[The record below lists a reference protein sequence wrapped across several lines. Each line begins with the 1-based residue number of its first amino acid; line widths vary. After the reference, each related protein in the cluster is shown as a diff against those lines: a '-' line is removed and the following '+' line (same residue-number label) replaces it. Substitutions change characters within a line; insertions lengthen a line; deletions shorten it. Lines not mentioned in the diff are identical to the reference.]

1 MSDTRVTSISELKEY
16 SSGSIVKLPDFSEG
30 QPFYARLRRP
40 SLMNMARKGMI
51 PNDLLVT
58 ANELF
63 TNKAVNVVN
72 VQDEKFMERMFGV
85 MDTMCEAVFVEPTY
99 KELVDAGIE
108 LTDEQYMFVFTYTQQ
123 GVNALKPFH
132 TDKPN

>member
-1 MSDTRVTSISELKEY
+1 
-16 SSGSIVKLPDFSEG
+16 
-30 QPFYARLRRP
+30 
-40 SLMNMARKGMI
+40 MNMARKGMI